1 MPLILLLTLFLAFS
15 FASEETEALRAVRLG
30 CDKQKVA
37 LGCYNYANFLL
48 KSGDSSTA
56 DSYFEKGCGL
66 GHEPSCKKEAW
77 ETKAASFSTK
87 TTEFVENGQEMV
99 TTESQVESDG
109 MKMKVSST
117 ITKNEANENQKNR
130 QDFNKALEACKEA
143 KFEMKHPMVQ
153 DFTIVETIHGMEND
167 KCKYTQTMPNNGLM
181 SCKFDEAQR
190 QAFAQDQ
197 MKMQEYGANTDICEI
212 TGY

>member
-1 MPLILLLTLFLAFS
+1 MPLIFLLCLFSALS

-48 KSGDSSTA
+48 KSGDSTAA

-66 GHEPSCKKEAW
+66 GHQPSCQKEAW
-77 ETKAASFSTK
+77 ESKPT
-87 TTEFVENGQEMV
+87 EMV
-99 TTESQVESDG
+99 KTETQFEDEELSVKISTSTTKEEL
-109 MKMKVSST
+109 
-117 ITKNEANENQKNR
+117 QKNQNGR
-130 QDFNKALEACKEA
+130 QQFNQALESCQEA

-153 DFTIVETIHGMEND
+153 GFTIVETIHGMEND
-167 KCKYTQTMPNNGLM
+167 KCKYTQTMPNDGLM

-190 QAFAQDQ
+190 QALAQDQ
-197 MKMQEYGANTDICEI
+197 MKMQEYGSNTEICEI